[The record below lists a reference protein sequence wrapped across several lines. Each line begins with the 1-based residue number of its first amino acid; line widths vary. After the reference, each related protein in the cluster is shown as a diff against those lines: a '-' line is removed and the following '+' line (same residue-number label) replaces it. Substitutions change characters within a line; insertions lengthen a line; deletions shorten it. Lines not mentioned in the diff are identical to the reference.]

1 VLDALH
7 AWDLLL
13 QSQDESVVQH
23 RKASSVLPAD
33 PARWL
38 AQRLATIGVESA
50 ADLALLDAADLLPDL
65 EAETG
70 VPAWIA
76 APIVKA
82 FPRLWVH
89 QGGQYACT
97 VRVAMRT
104 VELEPL
110 DARARKL
117 KEPAAG
123 ALPRFDGFRVIY
135 RQGSRR
141 LTLR

>member
-1 VLDALH
+1 M
-7 AWDLLL
+7 
-13 QSQDESVVQH
+13 
-23 RKASSVLPAD
+23 
-33 PARWL
+33 
-38 AQRLATIGVESA
+38 ATLGVESA

-82 FPRLWVH
+82 FPRVWMH
-89 QGGQYACT
+89 EGGQYSCS
-97 VRVAMRT
+97 VRPASRT

-110 DARARKL
+110 DGRARKQ
-117 KEPAAG
+117 KEPSAG
-123 ALPRFDGFRVIY
+123 ALPRFQGFRVVY
-135 RQGSRR
+135 VQGSRR